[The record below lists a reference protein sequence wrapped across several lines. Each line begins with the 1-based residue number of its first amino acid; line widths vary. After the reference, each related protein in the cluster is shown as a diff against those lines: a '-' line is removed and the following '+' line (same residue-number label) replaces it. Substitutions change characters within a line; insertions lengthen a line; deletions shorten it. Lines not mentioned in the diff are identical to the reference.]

1 MSVEN
6 HESEY
11 PEHPHISLSVPEM
24 KPHYDVVVI
33 GSGYGGGIAA
43 SRMSRAGKRV
53 ALLERGKE
61 RWPGEYPTETHDCFK
76 EAQYESGKTRKGKK
90 TGMYRF
96 YYGGDQAAVT
106 GCGLGGTSLINANVA
121 LEADKRVWE
130 MSAWPEEIRKDNEGI
145 KLGYKRAKEML
156 QPEPYPEHFPVLPKL
171 KVLEEQ
177 AKKLGPEY
185 AKNFYRPPITVTFE
199 NRVNSAGVR
208 QLKSTLTGNDTAG
221 ANDGSKNTTLV
232 NYISD
237 AWNHGCEIFC
247 QINVQRIKKDK
258 KTGKWVV
265 FYEWLDDG
273 REEFS
278 DNHSLYFVMA
288 DVVFLAA
295 GTLGSNE
302 ILLRSRNFG
311 LEVSSQVGEK
321 FSGNGDILGFGY
333 NTDHKCNAVAMGD
346 HNPSNFSNGPV
357 GPCITGIIDMR
368 QSGDSVYDGYVIEE
382 GACPAP
388 CAKILST
395 YFKIVNTEDK
405 NKPTNLTF
413 SEKFAKFLREI
424 SSNTSNYQGAMANTQ
439 SYLIMS
445 HDHSNGRIQLV
456 NDKVNIEFNGVGEL
470 EMIKKLNET
479 LSRATININGDY
491 ISSPLWLKV
500 FGCKLITVH
509 PLGGCCMGKDGKTGV
524 VNHKGQVYTGTGT
537 TVHKDLYICDGS
549 IVPTSLAV
557 NPFLTISCL
566 AERIMNLAAKDRGWV
581 IDYEL
586 VKQPI
591 DWNKPLKSW
600 NLEVTK
606 QHASP
611 DGGIKFTESLK
622 GYFSTEIVSEDYQA
636 AELQAKTSESKMQ
649 ILLTVISPNAKSLVE
664 LEDHSALIT
673 GTMSCRA
680 LSPDPLIIT
689 KGKFRLFITDEDRVD
704 SKKLMYNFNLLST
717 NGEKYQFM
725 GFKLLTNSSMFEE
738 WTETTT
744 IYSTIYE
751 YNNGNENNLSDDVD
765 TNRKVIGRGIL
776 YVTVS
781 DFRKQLQTLMA
792 TGSSRSQRRTAYLKF
807 LSYFSNVTASH
818 AFTRFRPLLYPK
830 KFPFAKPFY
839 HKPRPE
845 KEMYVIESNDK
856 IKTLIH
862 RFKGGSKGPVLLIH
876 GAAMSYEMWTTN
888 LVEHTFLDYLLENG
902 YDVWLNDSRLSPTNA
917 ECYKQFPLDAVRLDQ
932 KAAIDHVRKIT
943 ECDKIAV
950 VAHCLGSIS
959 TLMGL
964 LDGSIEGVG
973 SLVTS
978 QVSVNPINGFVNVLK
993 RNFQLL
999 PIYRH
1004 ILRQDLFDVRTSP
1017 DTNLLNRIV
1026 DQCLRFYPVPK
1037 HQVCNDALCHRASLC
1052 YGTLYQHENLNQL
1065 IHDYQSEFFGT
1076 INLTTMNHMVYISAA
1091 QKIVNYDK
1099 KDVYVTEEN
1108 VKKNLNLPIF
1118 LIHGDKNVIFDTKS
1132 SQKSYDTLID
1142 YAQNPDIYSMYEIPG
1157 YGHMDSWWGNDAHK
1171 DVFPKVLDHLENTK
1185 DTYGYALK
1193 ASHDIQG
1200 SHSGISVVKKIISE
1214 ELHKIG
1220 NGYLHENVPLY

>member
-43 SRMSRAGKRV
+43 SR
-53 ALLERGKE
+53 KE

-130 MSAWPEEIRKDNEGI
+130 MSAWPEEIRKDKEGI

-177 AKKLGPEY
+177 ANKLGPEY

-321 FSGNGDILGFGY
+321 FSGNGDV
-333 NTDHKCNAVAMGD
+333 NHKCNAVAMGD

-509 PLGGCCMGKDGKTGV
+509 PLGGCCMGKDG
-524 VNHKGQVYTGTGT
+524 TGT

-689 KGKFRLFITDEDRVD
+689 KGNFRLFITDEDRVD

-781 DFRKQLQTLMA
+781 DFRKQLQTLM
-792 TGSSRSQRRTAYLKF
+792 
-807 LSYFSNVTASH
+807 
-818 AFTRFRPLLYPK
+818 
-830 KFPFAKPFY
+830 PFY

-876 GAAMSYEMWTTN
+876 GAAMSYEMWATN

-1052 YGTLYQHENLNQL
+1052 YGALYQHENLNQL

-1076 INLTTMNHMVYISAA
+1076 INLTTMNHMVYITAA

-1118 LIHGDKNVIFDTKS
+1118 LIHGDKNVIFDKKS
-1132 SQKSYDTLID
+1132 SQKSYDTLIN

-1220 NGYLHENVPLY
+1220 NGYLHEN